1 MAFPRRQFLHGAAA
15 SPGLSALPRL
25 ARARPFIGQIG
36 GASMRAREMT
46 FQNRHQVAPIKRA
59 ITRRRLM
66 QLAAACAFSLGAV
79 ARNAQAQVYP
89 NRTIRLIAP
98 FPAGG
103 GTDSAARIIAARLS
117 ELLGQQVVV
126 DNRPGAGSNIGA
138 EAVARS
144 APDGYTLLLAAPTLA
159 INRFLYASLNYDSVA
174 DLAPV
179 SLLCRFPNIL
189 AVPLSSPLISVRT
202 FIEYA
207 RANPGKVTYSS
218 PGIGTTPHLSGE
230 LFKRVAGIEI
240 VHVPYRGAGAGA
252 ITDTVAGRV
261 DSAINTAG
269 SLLQTVRSG
278 QLRGL
283 AVTTLKRF
291 PTAPELPT
299 FAESGVAD
307 YDVSSWYALFVP
319 AKTSPEIIA
328 RLNVATVTALSEPA
342 VRARFELLG
351 VVVESS
357 TPEALGALLQSEI
370 DKWGPIIKAAGIS
383 TSN

>member
-1 MAFPRRQFLHGAAA
+1 MK
-15 SPGLSALPRL
+15 
-25 ARARPFIGQIG
+25 
-36 GASMRAREMT
+36 T
-46 FQNRHQVAPIKRA
+46 A

-66 QLAAACAFSLGAV
+66 ELTAAFAASSAV
-79 ARNAQAQVYP
+79 AHNVQAQAYP

-126 DNRPGAGSNIGA
+126 DNRAGAGSNIGA
-138 EAVARS
+138 EAAARS
-144 APDGYTLLLAAPTLA
+144 APDGYTLLLGAPPLA
-159 INRFLYASLNYDSVA
+159 INRFLYASLNYDSVS

-189 AVPLSSPLISVRT
+189 AVPVSSPLTSVRS
-202 FIEYA
+202 FIDYA
-207 RANPGKVTYSS
+207 KANPGKVTYSS

-230 LFKRVAGIEI
+230 LFKRMAGII
-240 VHVPYRGAGAGA
+240 HVPYRGAGAGA
-252 ITDTVAGRV
+252 ITDTIAGRV
-261 DSAINTAG
+261 DSAINTTG
-269 SLLQTVRSG
+269 SLLPTVRSG

-299 FAESGVAD
+299 IAESGIPGF
-307 YDVSSWYALFVP
+307 DVSSWYALFVP
-319 AKTSPEIIA
+319 AKTPPAVIA
-328 RLNVATVTALSEPA
+328 SLNAATVTALSEPA
-342 VRARFELLG
+342 VRARFEPLG

-357 TPEALGALLQSEI
+357 TPEGVGALLQSEI

-383 TSN
+383 ASN

>member
-1 MAFPRRQFLHGAAA
+1 M
-15 SPGLSALPRL
+15 
-25 ARARPFIGQIG
+25 
-36 GASMRAREMT
+36 
-46 FQNRHQVAPIKRA
+46 KKA

-66 QLAAACAFSLGAV
+66 ELSTALAASSAV
-79 ARNAQAQVYP
+79 AHNIQAQAYP

-117 ELLGQQVVV
+117 ELLDQQVVV

-138 EAVARS
+138 EAAARS
-144 APDGYTLLLAAPTLA
+144 APDGYTLLLGAPPLA
-159 INRFLYASLNYDSVA
+159 INRFLYPSLSYDSVT

-179 SLLCRFPNIL
+179 SSLCRFPNIL
-189 AVPLSSPLISVRT
+189 AVPVSSPLTSVRS
-202 FIEYA
+202 FIDYA

-230 LFKRVAGIEI
+230 LFKRMAGIELI
-240 VHVPYRGAGAGA
+240 HVPYRGAGAGA
-252 ITDTVAGRV
+252 ITDTIAGRV
-261 DSAINTAG
+261 DSAFNTTG

-291 PTAPELPT
+291 PTLPDLPT
-299 FAESGVAD
+299 IAESGVPGF
-307 YDVSSWYALFVP
+307 DVSSWYALFVP
-319 AKTSPEIIA
+319 AKTPPEIIA
-328 RLNVATVTALSEPA
+328 RLNAATVAALSEPA
-342 VRARFELLG
+342 VRARFEPLG

-357 TPEALGALLQSEI
+357 TPEGLGALLQSEI

-383 TSN
+383 ASN